1 MGVIL
6 KQSRI
11 NSIIIAS
18 SFLLG
23 AVYTV
28 FIIPKLFDEHPEQWG
43 LIQLLIYYAQIIAI
57 FVLFSQPSVI
67 IKFFPE
73 YYNKGTA
80 NTLVAFS
87 LIITICLFCIFGI
100 AWYFFGISFY
110 FETNRALYEKYYLIL
125 IPILLG
131 SVVFEVLG
139 AYSRIRQRSVMPFFL
154 NTSLQKA
161 VFFVALVVMLFT
173 GLSFDTLILLLI
185 ATFLLKPIIL
195 FIDLVMAKMRLNL
208 VKLSLRSLDLRKIFD
223 YSIFGIFSGIAYL
236 LIMRVDSLMIGNMLG
251 LDQLAYYSI
260 PVFLVTAMSIPEK
273 SIAQISLP
281 VVSSLYANSDFKGIE
296 TIYKKVSVNQFL
308 LGGIIFLLIW
318 INIDGLMEILG
329 EKFGNT
335 TWAFFFLGI
344 GKLFDLFTSAN
355 GQILSISEK
364 YRYNLV
370 LQILLMVLA
379 VVLNYLLIPVLGING
394 AALATAIS
402 IILYNLIK
410 TWLVYRWYKVHPFSS
425 GLIWVFLFLIATGFL
440 FSAYSLPNMYWSIVV
455 KCLLFMAFS
464 LVFILFGRASDDIKE
479 ETNRLIRKHLFI
491 FKG

>member
-1 MGVIL
+1 MGVVL

-11 NSIIIAS
+11 NSIIITS

-23 AVYTV
+23 AVYSI
-28 FIIPKLFDEHPEQWG
+28 FIVPKLFNEHPEQWG

-57 FVLFSQPSVI
+57 FILFSQPSVI

-80 NTLVAFS
+80 NSLVAFS
-87 LIITICLFCIFGI
+87 LIIATSLFCIFGI
-100 AWYFFGISFY
+100 VWYFFGISFY
-110 FETNRALYEKYYLIL
+110 FETNRVLYEKYYLIL

-131 SVVFEVLG
+131 SVVFDVLA
-139 AYSRIRQRSVMPFFL
+139 AYSRIRQRSIMPFFL
-154 NTSLQKA
+154 GTSLQKV
-161 VFFVALVVMLFT
+161 VFFVALVAMLFT

-195 FIDLVMAKMRLNL
+195 FVDLVLAKMRLNL
-208 VKLSLRSLDLRKIFD
+208 VKLSLRSLDFRKIFD
-223 YSIFGIFSGIAYL
+223 YSVFGFFGGIAYL
-236 LIMRVDSLMIGNMLG
+236 LIMRMDSLMIANMLG

-281 VVSSLYANSDFKGIE
+281 VISSLHANSDFMGIE
-296 TIYKKVSVNQFL
+296 TMYKKVSINQFL
-308 LGGIIFLLIW
+308 IGGIIFLVIW
-318 INIDGLMEILG
+318 INIDALMETLG

-410 TWLVYRWYKVHPFSS
+410 TWLVYKWYKIHPFSAGS
-425 GLIWVFLFLIATGFL
+425 IWVFLFLIAAGFL
-440 FSAYSLPNMYWSIVV
+440 FSAFSLPNMYWSIVV

-464 LVFILFGRASDDIKE
+464 LVFVLYGRASDDIKD

>member
-23 AVYTV
+23 AVYSIFIVPKV
-28 FIIPKLFDEHPEQWG
+28 FNDNPEQWG
-43 LIQLLIYYAQIIAI
+43 LIQLFIYYAQIIAI
-57 FVLFSQPSVI
+57 FILFSQPAVI

-73 YYNKGTA
+73 YYKKGTA
-80 NTLVAFS
+80 DTLVALA

-110 FETNRALYEKYYLIL
+110 FETNRTLYEKYYLIL

-131 SVVFEVLG
+131 SVVFEVLA
-139 AYSRIRQRSVMPFFL
+139 AYSRIRQRSVIPFFL
-154 NTSLQKA
+154 STSLQKA
-161 VFFVALVVMLFT
+161 VFFIALVVMLFT
-173 GLSFDTLILLLI
+173 GLSFDTLVFLLI

-195 FIDLVMAKMRLNL
+195 FLDLFMAKMRVSL
-208 VKLSLRSLDLRKIFD
+208 VKLSLRSLNFRKIFD
-223 YSIFGIFSGIAYL
+223 YSVFGIFGGIAYL

-260 PVFLVTAMSIPEK
+260 PVFLVTAMSVPEK
-273 SIAQISLP
+273 SIAQISFP
-281 VVSSLYANSDFKGIE
+281 VVSSLYANSDFKNIE

-308 LGGIIFLLIW
+308 IGGIIFLLIW

-335 TWAFFFLGI
+335 TWAFFFLGT
-344 GKLFDLFTSAN
+344 GKLFDLLTSTN
-355 GQILSISEK
+355 GQILSISKK
-364 YRYNLV
+364 YRYNLI

-379 VVLNYLLIPVLGING
+379 VVLNYILIPVFGING
-394 AALATAIS
+394 AALATAIA

-410 TWLVYRWYKVHPFSS
+410 TWMVYKWYKVHPFSI
-425 GLIWVFLFLIATGFL
+425 GLLWAFLFFIAAGFL
-440 FSAYSLPNMYWSIVV
+440 FSAFSLPNIYWSIVV

-464 LVFILFGRASDDIKE
+464 LVFILTGGASDDIKE
-479 ETNRLIRKHLFI
+479 EINRLIRKYFFI
-491 FKG
+491 FKS

>member
-18 SFLLG
+18 GFLLG
-23 AVYTV
+23 AVYSI
-28 FIIPKLFDEHPEQWG
+28 FIVPKLFNEHPEQWG
-43 LIQLLIYYAQIIAI
+43 LIQLFIYYAQIIAI

-73 YYNKGTA
+73 YFKKGTA

-87 LIITICLFCIFGI
+87 LIIVIGLFCIFGI
-100 AWYFFGISFY
+100 VWYFFGISFY
-110 FETNRALYEKYYLIL
+110 FETNRTLYEKYYLIL

-131 SVVFEVLG
+131 SVVFEVLA

-154 NTSLQKA
+154 GTALQKI
-161 VFFVALVVMLFT
+161 VFFIALVVMLFI

-195 FIDLVMAKMRLNL
+195 FIDLVVAKTRLSF
-208 VKLSLRSLDLRKIFD
+208 VKLSLRSFDLRKIFD
-223 YSIFGIFSGIAYL
+223 YSVFGIFSGIAYL

-273 SIAQISLP
+273 SIAHISLP

-335 TWAFFFLGI
+335 TWAFFFLGT
-344 GKLFDLFTSAN
+344 GKLFDLLTSTN
-355 GQILSISEK
+355 GQILNISEK

-370 LQILLMVLA
+370 LQIVLMVLA
-379 VVLNYLLIPVLGING
+379 IVLNYLLLPVLGING

-402 IILYNLIK
+402 IILYNVIK
-410 TWLVYRWYKVHPFSS
+410 TLLIFKWYKIHPFSS
-425 GLIWVFLFLIATGFL
+425 GLLWAFLFIMAAGFL
-440 FSAYSLPNMYWSIVV
+440 LSTFSLSNMYWSIAV
-455 KCLLFMAFS
+455 KCLLFLVFS
-464 LVFILFGRASDDIKE
+464 LVFILTGKASDDIKE
-479 ETNRLIRKHLFI
+479 ETRRLIKKYFLNA
-491 FKG
+491 KG